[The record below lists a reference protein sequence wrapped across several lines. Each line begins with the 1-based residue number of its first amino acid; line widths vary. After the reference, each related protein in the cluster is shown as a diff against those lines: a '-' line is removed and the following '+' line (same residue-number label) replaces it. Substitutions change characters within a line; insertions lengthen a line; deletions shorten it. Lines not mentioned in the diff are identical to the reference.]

1 MTKHEFMARLASEL
15 HKRNVADAADVIEEY
30 EQHFAFKLA
39 DGYSEEEIAAKLGS
53 PEELA
58 AQFESDNAPKAAR
71 GSRALT
77 VAGLCFADLFAGL
90 FFVLLAGFGLVMAAA
105 ALCFA
110 ALAICLLGGW
120 NIAGL
125 IPAMPYWCGAILALS
140 FAAFLI
146 SGILGSVNYY
156 QSGNL
161 DLKTAGVLSAGSFVG
176 ALAGVKINLLIPA
189 DTMKIILYLVVL
201 LSGISILLRKDKPGN
216 TEKKAVQSVP
226 FYLVLG
232 AVTGAVCAASGA
244 GGPVLVMPILTLL
257 GIPAHTAVGISLFDS
272 IFIAV
277 PSAAGYLIAAAGNK
291 EVFLLLPVLLIAHGI
306 GVFAG
311 SKNATKINQ
320 TLLKRIVAVASIAIA
335 CIKLFL

>member
-1 MTKHEFMARLASEL
+1 MLNLILMILLNF
-15 HKRNVADAADVIEEY
+15 VVGGCI
-30 EQHFAFKLA
+30 
-39 DGYSEEEIAAKLGS
+39 G
-53 PEELA
+53 
-58 AQFESDNAPKAAR
+58 
-71 GSRALT
+71 LT
-77 VAGLCFADLFAGL
+77 GI
-90 FFVLLAGFGLVMAAA
+90 AGF
-105 ALCFA
+105 
-110 ALAICLLGGW
+110 LLPMFYTGF
-120 NIAGL
+120 L
-125 IPAMPYWCGAILALS
+125 DMPSSASLALS

-156 QSGNL
+156 KSGNL

-291 EVFLLLPVLLIAHGI
+291 EVFLLLPVLLVAHGI

-335 CIKLFL
+335 CSKLFL

>member
-1 MTKHEFMARLASEL
+1 MAIFPFFR
-15 HKRNVADAADVIEEY
+15 
-30 EQHFAFKLA
+30 
-39 DGYSEEEIAAKLGS
+39 EI
-53 PEELA
+53 
-58 AQFESDNAPKAAR
+58 
-71 GSRALT
+71 
-77 VAGLCFADLFAGL
+77 
-90 FFVLLAGFGLVMAAA
+90 
-105 ALCFA
+105 
-110 ALAICLLGGW
+110 
-120 NIAGL
+120 
-125 IPAMPYWCGAILALS
+125 S

-156 QSGNL
+156 KSGNL

-189 DTMKIILYLVVL
+189 DTMKIILYLIVL

-244 GGPVLVMPILTLL
+244 GGPVLVMTLL
-257 GIPAHTAVGISLFDS
+257 GIPAYTAVGISLFDS
-272 IFIAV
+272 IFSAV

-291 EVFLLLPVLLIAHGI
+291 EVFLLLPVLLVAHGI

-311 SKNATKINQ
+311 SKNATKSNQ

>member
-1 MTKHEFMARLASEL
+1 MAIFPFFR
-15 HKRNVADAADVIEEY
+15 
-30 EQHFAFKLA
+30 
-39 DGYSEEEIAAKLGS
+39 EI
-53 PEELA
+53 
-58 AQFESDNAPKAAR
+58 
-71 GSRALT
+71 
-77 VAGLCFADLFAGL
+77 
-90 FFVLLAGFGLVMAAA
+90 
-105 ALCFA
+105 
-110 ALAICLLGGW
+110 
-120 NIAGL
+120 
-125 IPAMPYWCGAILALS
+125 S

-156 QSGNL
+156 KSGNL

-189 DTMKIILYLVVL
+189 DTMKMILYLVVL

-257 GIPAHTAVGISLFDS
+257 GIPAYYRSRYFPVLIRFSSPL
-272 IFIAV
+272 

-291 EVFLLLPVLLIAHGI
+291 EVSCFCRYSWSHMASVLCR
-306 GVFAG
+306 
-311 SKNATKINQ
+311 KQKCTKINQ